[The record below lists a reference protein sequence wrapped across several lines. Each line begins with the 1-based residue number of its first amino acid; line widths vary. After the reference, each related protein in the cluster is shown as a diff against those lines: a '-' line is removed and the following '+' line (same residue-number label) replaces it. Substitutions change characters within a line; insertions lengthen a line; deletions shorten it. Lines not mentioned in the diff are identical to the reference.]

1 MTDPMMTT
9 LPTTETAGGVVPSG
23 TGPGGAGAEDRKER
37 SASLWADAWRDL
49 RKNVVFLISCFIIL
63 VVGSMALF
71 PTLWTSQDPQ
81 ACHPRYSKLPPSWEH
96 PFGYSVT
103 GCDYYAQAIHGAR
116 PSLTIAILATIGI
129 LLVGGTL
136 GIVAGFYGGWVDA
149 IISRIVD
156 IFFSL
161 PFLLG
166 AIVFLSLLK
175 PNEVTEQVASITGV
189 LIVLGWVSIAR
200 ITRGSVIATR
210 ALDYVQAA
218 RALGASNSRLMFRH
232 ILPNAIAPAIV
243 VATIALGSFVS
254 AEATI
259 TFIGVGLRAPAVSWG
274 TMIAA
279 HQQYINS
286 DPWLLAFPGGLLVA
300 TVLAFI
306 LAGDALRDALD
317 PRLR

>member
-1 MTDPMMTT
+1 MTDPISLQT
-9 LPTTETAGGVVPSG
+9 PTAPDVSAGPTQPAPEK
-23 TGPGGAGAEDRKER
+23 TGSKER
-37 SASLWADAWRDL
+37 NASLWADAWRDL
-49 RKNVVFLISCFIIL
+49 RKNVVFLLSCVIIA

-71 PTLWTSQDPQ
+71 PRLWTSADPQ
-81 ACHPRYSKLPPSWEH
+81 ACHPRFSKLPPSWEH

-103 GCDYYAQAIHGAR
+103 GCDYYAQAIYGAR
-116 PSLTIAILATIGI
+116 PSLTIAVMATIGI
-129 LLVGGTL
+129 VLVGGVLGTL
-136 GIVAGFYGGWVDA
+136 AGFYGRWADA

-166 AIVFLSLLK
+166 ALVFLSLLK
-175 PNEVTEQVASITGV
+175 PNEPTAQVASITGV
-189 LIVLGWVSIAR
+189 LTVLGWVSIAR

-210 ALDYVQAA
+210 GLDFVQAA
-218 RALGASNSRLMFRH
+218 RALGASNGRLMFRH
-232 ILPNAIAPAIV
+232 ILPNAVAPTIV
-243 VATIALGSFVS
+243 VATIALGGFVS

-259 TFIGVGLRAPAVSWG
+259 TFLGVGLRPPAVSWG
-274 TMIAA
+274 VMIAQ
-279 HQQYINS
+279 HQGFVNS

>member
-1 MTDPMMTT
+1 MTDSLVISSGGERATPGP
-9 LPTTETAGGVVPSG
+9 PTADTEGQK
-23 TGPGGAGAEDRKER
+23 KER
-37 SASLWADAWRDL
+37 NASLWADAWRDL
-49 RKNVVFLISCFIIL
+49 RKNVIFLLSCGIIL
-63 VVGSMALF
+63 IVGSMALF
-71 PTLWTSQDPQ
+71 PKLWTSQDPQ
-81 ACHPRYSKLPPSWEH
+81 ACHPRFSKLPPSGEH

-103 GCDYYAQAIHGAR
+103 GCDYYAQAIYGAR
-116 PSLTIAILATIGI
+116 PSLTIAILAT
-129 LLVGGTL
+129 L
-136 GIVAGFYGGWVDA
+136 GIVILGGVLGMLAGFYGGWADA

-166 AIVFLSLLK
+166 ALVFLSLLK
-175 PNEVTEQVASITGV
+175 PNEPSAQVASITGV
-189 LIVLGWVSIAR
+189 IVVLGWVSIAR
-200 ITRGSVIATR
+200 IMRGSVIATR

-218 RALGASNSRLMFRH
+218 RALGASNGRLMFRH
-232 ILPNAIAPAIV
+232 ILPNAVAPVIV

-259 TFIGVGLRAPAVSWG
+259 TFLGVGLRPPAVSWG
-274 TMIAA
+274 VMIAQ